1 METRDRKRVV
11 LRANGKRRHLEVSAG
26 AGDRET
32 SRGSERAAHI
42 LSDTATPP
50 CRPAQQTHHSD
61 TCSQPSHSLCSP
73 PTPAAAAARER
84 SSKIF
89 HSTPLHLPPTP
100 HWRADLRQ
108 TRPPQFPSFRDST
121 SSSSSSSLAD
131 APREQPISG
140 DQMLNK
146 AQKLHTSS
154 SSVGKP
160 VSGASTQKGRLGQ
173 DMRASSKTR
182 QRRKKRSRVHPEP
195 QASVDSSPQV
205 HAPSPPIPPAW
216 SPQSSSYSVPEQ
228 PALDCSGALN
238 CSLPPLLSARLRKGG
253 RRPSASVDWSSDG
266 AAELRR
272 CLPDQQLRVFVGT
285 WNMQEL
291 SVSWWSCS
299 TCISLTL
306 FIPPP
311 QDLPD
316 SVDPFLLP
324 TSHEVASELYVVGTQ
339 ESTSQRRD
347 WEVLLQ
353 QTLGPSHVLVHSAS
367 LGVLYLLIFLRRD
380 LLWFCSEVQSAGH
393 ATRPGKM
400 IRTKGG
406 VGISFSLFGT
416 SFLFITSHLT
426 GEYQLRLPFRTE
438 WFLYCTYK
446 TLSPST
452 LSSPAQGH

>member
-1 METRDRKRVV
+1 METRDRRRVV
-11 LRANGKRRHLEVSAG
+11 LRANGKRRHLDVSAG

-32 SRGSERAAHI
+32 SRGSQRAAHI
-42 LSDTATPP
+42 LSDVATPP

-61 TCSQPSHSLCSP
+61 TCSQPSHTPHSP
-73 PTPAAAAARER
+73 PTTAAAAAARER

-89 HSTPLHLPPTP
+89 HSTPLHLPPIP
-100 HWRADLRQ
+100 HWRAELRQ

-121 SSSSSSSLAD
+121 PSSSSSSSLAD

-291 SVSWWSCS
+291 SVSGWSCS
-299 TCISLTL
+299 ACISLSSPSHSPHPSPSGSSRLSGPIPAAHLTRGGL
-306 FIPPP
+306 RALRGGHAGEHEPSAGLGGAPAADARPLPRPRPLRLPRGAPPP
-311 QDLPD
+311 HVPPERPALVLLRGAVGWPRHEAGEDDQD
-316 SVDPFLLP
+316 
-324 TSHEVASELYVVGTQ
+324 
-339 ESTSQRRD
+339 QRRR
-347 WEVLLQ
+347 WYQLL
-353 QTLGPSHVLVHSAS
+353 S
-367 LGVLYLLIFLRRD
+367 LRD
-380 LLWFCSEVQSAGH
+380 LLSLH
-393 ATRPGKM
+393 H
-400 IRTKGG
+400 
-406 VGISFSLFGT
+406 ISP
-416 SFLFITSHLT
+416 H
-426 GEYQLRLPFRTE
+426 R
-438 WFLYCTYK
+438 
-446 TLSPST
+446 
-452 LSSPAQGH
+452 